1 MPWNEHATLVRV
13 PFDANGDDQAS
24 EVLLEGLL
32 RDVAAK
38 VRDMKALERRG
49 LRISLP
55 DRRVRPYSFKGAD
68 LDALIKQFPVGAR

>member
-1 MPWNEHATLVRV
+1 V

-24 EVLLEGLL
+24 EVLFEGPL
-32 RDVAAK
+32 RDMVAK

-55 DRRVRPYSFKGAD
+55 DRRVRPYAFKGAD
-68 LDALIKQFPVGAR
+68 LDALIKQLPVGARN